1 MHQVMLEVG
10 TDAKF
15 NVVGYLRS
23 TAAKVREDVVVL
35 HTVPTSPEFSK
46 NICSNSKEEFA
57 KKWRERGI
65 NSIEG

>member
-57 KKWRERGI
+57 KKGWGGRVY
-65 NSIEG
+65 SIEC